1 MTNREKLLHTN
12 LYDLL
17 CRMNERL
24 RDNEG
29 KNENDESRACIM
41 DCFMESSESERRCFA
56 NCEKCIASYLNER
69 SELWTKST

>member
-1 MTNREKLLHTN
+1 MKRNRDALN
-12 LYDLL
+12 QICMYDLL

-41 DCFMESSESERRCFA
+41 DCFMDSSKSERRCFA
-56 NCEKCIASYLNER
+56 NCERCIATYLNE
-69 SELWTKST
+69 EAKT

>member
-29 KNENDESRACIM
+29 KNENDESIACIM
-41 DCFMESSESERRCFA
+41 DCFMDSSESERRCFA
-56 NCEKCIASYLNER
+56 NCERCISAFLNER
-69 SELWTKST
+69 SE